1 MKWIQGKLRMRTVM
15 FLSLALG
22 VIGGCG
28 ETRPEPTKG
37 YSDGV
42 IDGNPSNGD
51 QNGGGGEEFSGVEVV
66 VGERHIFDLE
76 SNPSTGFSWVV
87 QDFDAT
93 ILKLVS
99 QIYLAPEEEIPGAG
113 GNDRF
118 TFEGLGA
125 GQVNVTIHYK
135 RLSDTETAPAQTH
148 EIEIR
153 VSE

>member
-1 MKWIQGKLRMRTVM
+1 MRTVM

-28 ETRPEPTKG
+28 ETRPEPKKG

-42 IDGNPSNGD
+42 IDGNSSSGD

-99 QIYLAPEEEIPGAG
+99 QIYLAPEQEIPGAQ

-118 TFEGLGA
+118 TFEGLDA
-125 GQVNVTIHYK
+125 GQVTITIDYK
-135 RLSDTETAPAQTH
+135 QLWDIETLPAQIH
-148 EIEIR
+148 EVEIR
-153 VSE
+153 VTE